1 MTRRSFQGH
10 CGWCPAREGPNHGAS
25 APLRVVRGGQN
36 AVGGWIVVLAAS
48 VSIAYA
54 MNSALTGSSVN
65 PDGRRA
71 IVTGPAGTQMPL
83 FDLRTPAGDA
93 QAQGP
98 SCTWI
103 GAYCAF
109 PDQ

>member
-1 MTRRSFQGH
+1 MERAHHSGS
-10 CGWCPAREGPNHGAS
+10 C
-25 APLRVVRGGQN
+25 
-36 AVGGWIVVLAAS
+36 AVGRTQSALGWIAVLAAS
-48 VSIAYA
+48 ISIAYA

-65 PDGRRA
+65 PDGRRV
-71 IVTGPAGTQMPL
+71 IVASPASTEMPL
-83 FDLRTPAGDA
+83 FDHRTPAGDA
-93 QAQGP
+93 RAQGP

>member
-1 MTRRSFQGH
+1 MERAHHSGSCAAGRTQ
-10 CGWCPAREGPNHGAS
+10 S
-25 APLRVVRGGQN
+25 AL
-36 AVGGWIVVLAAS
+36 GWIVVLAAS

-71 IVTGPAGTQMPL
+71 IVTGPASTQMPL

-93 QAQGP
+93 RAQGP

>member
-1 MTRRSFQGH
+1 MERAHHSGSCAAGRTH
-10 CGWCPAREGPNHGAS
+10 S
-25 APLRVVRGGQN
+25 AL
-36 AVGGWIVVLAAS
+36 GWIAVLAAS
-48 VSIAYA
+48 ISIGYA

-71 IVTGPAGTQMPL
+71 ILTGPAGTQMPL
-83 FDLRTPAGDA
+83 SNLPIPAGDA
-93 QAQGP
+93 RAQGP

>member
-1 MTRRSFQGH
+1 MERAHHSGSCVAGRTQ
-10 CGWCPAREGPNHGAS
+10 S
-25 APLRVVRGGQN
+25 AL
-36 AVGGWIVVLAAS
+36 GWIAVLAGS

-71 IVTGPAGTQMPL
+71 IVAGPAGTQMPL
-83 FDLRTPAGDA
+83 FDLRIPAGDA
-93 QAQGP
+93 RAQGP